1 MTPTELRAL
10 ADALAEYAESPD
22 RVSYQAEPILQAA
35 DYLRA
40 CADAK
45 PAGFVWYHRGLANFD
60 DDSALRRLDDG
71 KGTPIPLYLHPTPV
85 APKEHP
91 CNSARNLS

>member
-1 MTPTELRAL
+1 MTPDQLRAL
-10 ADALAEYAESPD
+10 ADALRPMAAAPCFDGIDID
-22 RVSYQAEPILQAA
+22 RAA
-35 DYLRA
+35 DYLLA
-40 CADAK
+40 CADEK

-71 KGTPIPLYLHPTPV
+71 KGTPIPLYLHPAPV